1 MLRFD
6 DIKEGDALPELRK
19 TPTLQNLVKYS
30 AGSGD
35 FNPLH
40 HDYNFPQAKQIGSI
54 IVHGRFKYASL
65 GELVS
70 NWVGHSARIRKISCQ
85 YKGMDLPN
93 KEFVCRGVVRKK
105 STDGGARVVE
115 VEVWAENAEGK
126 KTTPG
131 SAVVVFP

>member
-30 AGSGD
+30 AGGGD

-70 NWVGHSARIRKISCQ
+70 NWVGHGGRIRKISCQ
-85 YKGMDLPN
+85 YKGMDLPD

-105 STDGGARVVE
+105 STEGGQKVVE
-115 VEVWAENAEGK
+115 VDVWTENAEGK